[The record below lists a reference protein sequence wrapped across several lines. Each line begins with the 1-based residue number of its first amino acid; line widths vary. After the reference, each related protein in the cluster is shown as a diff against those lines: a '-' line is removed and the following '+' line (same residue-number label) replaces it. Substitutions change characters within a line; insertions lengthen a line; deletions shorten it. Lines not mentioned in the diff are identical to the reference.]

1 MNRCDFLIFAG
12 TLGTGFVSAPFLGR
26 MGRLMPS
33 YYYRHHT
40 NGNSQ
45 NQDQGNN
52 NDNCYIRAEEAT
64 TSSNDQNGVRYV
76 QPFKTFRV
84 EYSNETYTFEKDFKS
99 DGSMRCDFKDD
110 VRDSVNLVII

>member
-1 MNRCDFLIFAG
+1 MNRRNFLIFAG
-12 TLGTGFVSAPFLGR
+12 TLGTGFVSAPFLGS

-33 YYYRHHT
+33 FYYSHHT

-64 TSSNDQNGVRYV
+64 TSSNDQNGVDL
-76 QPFKTFRV
+76 
-84 EYSNETYTFEKDFKS
+84 YSLLKHLEWHTPMKPTHLKKIS
-99 DGSMRCDFKDD
+99 KAMALCA
-110 VRDSVNLVII
+110 VISRMM